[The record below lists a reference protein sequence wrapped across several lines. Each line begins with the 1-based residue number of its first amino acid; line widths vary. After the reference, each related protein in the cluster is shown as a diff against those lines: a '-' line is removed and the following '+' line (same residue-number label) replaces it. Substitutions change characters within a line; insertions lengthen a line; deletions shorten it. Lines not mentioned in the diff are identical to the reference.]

1 MMNFAGTLKPGKTRS
16 IPCQVR
22 LCISA
27 GPGLEI
33 LVAMFNLLLVK
44 RNIGKRLIGN
54 KLLFPGIFSGQV
66 EVGMPGAGIEIDL
79 CAFPIVIVEGTVSW

>member
-1 MMNFAGTLKPGKTRS
+1 MPLGVG
-16 IPCQVR
+16 
-22 LCISA
+22 A

-54 KLLFPGIFSGQV
+54 KLLFLGIFSGQV

-79 CAFPIVIVEGTVSW
+79 GTFPIVIIQRDGLMMMGMPVDDVPGGVVL